1 MNINNDIIILKELL
15 NKQKQ
20 NIISNKLEY
29 KDLKRISTNIESS
42 IFDSEKCSLWKG
54 SCININNK
62 KYVNF
67 YYCGKKKSI
76 QRLIYNNY
84 VDNIEDTRYIHY
96 MCSNKGLC
104 CNINHFTV
112 KNNEIKK
119 KSKMKDESIKNNE
132 KNNEKNNDNLNEN
145 VNDINNKNEKNKL
158 KKNDFEY
165 ESISDIA
172 KKKYYL

>member
-20 NIISNKLEY
+20 NITTNKLEY
-29 KDLKRISTNIESS
+29 KDLKRISSNIDSS
-42 IFDSEKCSLWKG
+42 IFDTDKCSLWKG

-62 KYVNF
+62 NYVNF

-84 VDNIEDTRYIHY
+84 VDNIDDTRYIHY
-96 MCSNKGLC
+96 MCVNKGLC

-112 KNNEIKK
+112 KSNDVKKKPKNNVKNEIKN
-119 KSKMKDESIKNNE
+119 EIKNE
-132 KNNEKNNDNLNEN
+132 
-145 VNDINNKNEKNKL
+145 NEKNKL